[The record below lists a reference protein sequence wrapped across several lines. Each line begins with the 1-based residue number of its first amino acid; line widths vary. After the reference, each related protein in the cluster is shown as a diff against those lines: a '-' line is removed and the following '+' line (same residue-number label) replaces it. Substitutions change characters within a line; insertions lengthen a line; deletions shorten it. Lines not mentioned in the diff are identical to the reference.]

1 MKKSNKI
8 EKIFLYSIVP
18 KFFEIFLLEKKMEME
33 YTQISRKKL

>member
-8 EKIFLYSIVP
+8 EKIFLYSIVL
-18 KFFEIFLLEKKMEME
+18 KFFEIFLLEKKKEME